1 MGRSEG
7 FVGRSDATPGYPVGR
22 SDQELLVKH
31 YYLQIVQ
38 SLNPTVTFRLTTKA
52 WADIVEEEL
61 LKKRPMREGDAAHG
75 VHQLVL
81 VHGHQRAREMVPE
94 RERLLVDIAA
104 EVLADEQQTIGISYT
119 GFCLTSLPHKRLP
132 DEQAWE
138 KHGHRV
144 TLLVE
149 PGRLKASRGEMRLYG
164 VPYGARAR
172 MILLYLQ
179 TQAVRTG
186 SPQVAL
192 GRSMRNWM
200 ERMGLAVGGE
210 TARGLREQSARIS
223 ACTLKFFWEDD
234 TDHTRGFKR
243 GAIVDSGLQFTA
255 GDGAQGSLWEDQVT
269 LDPVFYKA
277 LRDHPVPLQEA
288 AIRQLRDRSMS
299 LDLYVWLA
307 WRLHTI
313 PKPTSISWTAIHAQF
328 GAGFDKL
335 FHFKPRFSEALA
347 AAVAAYPEARVELG
361 EQGITL
367 RPSRPPVA
375 RLALARVAIA

>member
-1 MGRSEG
+1 MDLWGEAMR
-7 FVGRSDATPGYPVGR
+7 TPGYPVGR
-22 SDQELLVKH
+22 SDQELLVRTLIPSNSPIASPH
-31 YYLQIVQ
+31 SCF
-38 SLNPTVTFRLTTKA
+38 SLDDKTVG
-52 WADIVEEEL
+52 DIVKEEEL
-61 LKKRPMREGDAAHG
+61 LKKRAMRERDAAHG

-94 RERLLVDIAA
+94 RQRFLVDIAA
-104 EVLADEQQTIGISYT
+104 EVLADERQNIGISYT

-149 PGRLKASRGEMRLYG
+149 PGRLKTAKGEMRLYG

-210 TARGLREQSARIS
+210 TARSLREQSARIS
-223 ACTLKFFWEDD
+223 ACTLKFFWE
-234 TDHTRGFKR
+234 G
-243 GAIVDSGLQFTA
+243 
-255 GDGAQGSLWEDQVT
+255 E
-269 LDPVFYKA
+269 
-277 LRDHPVPLQEA
+277 
-288 AIRQLRDRSMS
+288 
-299 LDLYVWLA
+299 
-307 WRLHTI
+307 TI
-313 PKPTSISWTAIHAQF
+313 SPW
-328 GAGFDKL
+328 
-335 FHFKPRFSEALA
+335 
-347 AAVAAYPEARVELG
+347 V
-361 EQGITL
+361 
-367 RPSRPPVA
+367 
-375 RLALARVAIA
+375 